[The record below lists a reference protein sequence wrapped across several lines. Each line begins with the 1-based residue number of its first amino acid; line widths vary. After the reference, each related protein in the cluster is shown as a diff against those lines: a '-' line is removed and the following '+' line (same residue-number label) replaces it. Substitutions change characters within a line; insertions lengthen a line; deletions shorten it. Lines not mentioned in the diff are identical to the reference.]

1 MSDPD
6 DLDRDLRY
14 LNNVAD
20 LGAKYMQLRFYT
32 LPDFDDD
39 HAQDFARRHYRL
51 VRAAST
57 DEIEIPQCR
66 LIPPTALAAAATG
79 SPFARPAEDGYL
91 EDSVHLL
98 SIRELGLVDV
108 ALACGHD
115 EESSDRELRREFA
128 DLCADAYEALSGLF
142 DDGPALPAACTF
154 GMLPLLVTEGPRTKE
169 DGRLHGALL
178 TISVPLFPDDDGGSR
193 AFVHFDERRLPDTA
207 HYRAFAYYLQ
217 AMRRKATGGTV
228 AGAYRLVVGRQGL
241 SARIF

>member
-66 LIPPTALAAAATG
+66 IIPPTALAAAATG

-91 EDSVHLL
+91 
-98 SIRELGLVDV
+98 
-108 ALACGHD
+108 
-115 EESSDRELRREFA
+115 
-128 DLCADAYEALSGLF
+128 
-142 DDGPALPAACTF
+142 
-154 GMLPLLVTEGPRTKE
+154 
-169 DGRLHGALL
+169 
-178 TISVPLFPDDDGGSR
+178 
-193 AFVHFDERRLPDTA
+193 
-207 HYRAFAYYLQ
+207 
-217 AMRRKATGGTV
+217 
-228 AGAYRLVVGRQGL
+228 
-241 SARIF
+241 